1 MRKGRKSRRHRRSRG
16 GLLEEVSSSRAGTVA
31 PVSLAPPEPGFG
43 TRFRG
48 FVLRVLSKALEDNI
62 FFMAGAISF
71 NLLVALAPLALLF
84 VGISGFVLTSRF
96 PDPTSVLMPLLLG
109 NLPET
114 GTDIDLVSAVEEII
128 NTVLADR
135 RSFSLLGS
143 LVFLWVS
150 TRLVG
155 TLRTVLREIF
165 DFPHGRGII
174 EGKIFDGIMVV
185 VGGLLFVVNIG
196 ITVLTGALETQG
208 SLLLG
213 IQGEELTLFRQA
225 TAQALAFG
233 SIYVLFFLIYRYF
246 PPRRIPWRTAL
257 TAAPFTPVLF
267 ELSKVLFSWYVTN
280 VASFSSV
287 YGGLTSAVV
296 LFFWI
301 YYGAIVFI
309 LGGEVAQVY
318 TMSRVRRLHAA
329 GSTPGGSS

>member
-1 MRKGRKSRRHRRSRG
+1 M
-16 GLLEEVSSSRAGTVA
+16 EEAPSSRAGKWG
-31 PVSLAPPEPGFG
+31 PVSLSPPEPGFG
-43 TRFRG
+43 TRLRG
-48 FVLRVLSKALEDNI
+48 FLFRVLSKALEDNI

-114 GTDIDLVSAVEEII
+114 GSDVDLVSAVEGII
-128 NTVLADR
+128 NTLLADR
-135 RSFSLLGS
+135 RNFSLLGS

-196 ITVLTGALETQG
+196 ITVLTGALEEQG
-208 SLLLG
+208 SILLG
-213 IQGEELTLFRQA
+213 LHGERLNLIRQV
-225 TAQALAFG
+225 TAHSLAFG
-233 SIYVLFFLIYRYF
+233 SIYVLFILIYRYF

-257 TAAPFTPVLF
+257 TAATFTAVFF

-301 YYGAIVFI
+301 YYGAMVFI

-329 GSTPGGSS
+329 GSAPKGNS

>member
-1 MRKGRKSRRHRRSRG
+1 
-16 GLLEEVSSSRAGTVA
+16 LEESSPVRAGTIG
-31 PVSLAPPEPGFG
+31 PISLSPPEPGLG
-43 TRFRG
+43 TRVRG
-48 FVLRVLSKALEDNI
+48 FLFRVISKALEDNI
-62 FFMAGAISF
+62 FFMAGAITF
-71 NLLVALAPLALLF
+71 NLLVALVPLALLF

-96 PDPTSVLMPLLLG
+96 PDPASVLMPLLLG

-114 GTDIDLVSAVEEII
+114 GADIDLVSGVEGVI
-128 NTVLADR
+128 NTLLADR

-143 LVFLWVS
+143 FVFLWVS

-196 ITVLTGALETQG
+196 ITVLTGALEEQG
-208 SLLLG
+208 STLLG
-213 IQGEELTLFRQA
+213 LHGEELNLIRQV
-225 TAQALAFG
+225 TAQGLAFG
-233 SIYVLFFLIYRYF
+233 SIYVLFILIYRYF

-257 TAAPFTPVLF
+257 TAATFTAVLF
-267 ELSKVLFSWYVTN
+267 EFSKVLFSWYVTN

-287 YGGLTSAVV
+287 YGGLTSVVV

-329 GSTPGGSS
+329 SSPPGGGL